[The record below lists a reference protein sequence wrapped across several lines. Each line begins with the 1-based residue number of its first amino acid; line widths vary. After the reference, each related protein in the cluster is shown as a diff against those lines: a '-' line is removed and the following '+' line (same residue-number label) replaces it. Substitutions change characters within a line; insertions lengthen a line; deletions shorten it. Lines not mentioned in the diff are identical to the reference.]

1 LIGREI
7 DWIEYLRLEL
17 IIMTHSPI
25 IPPKFRQGFQTY
37 AELITGLLASMDSTA
52 PFLPEAEDAD
62 RLQLERGVVFPH
74 FLLDPSHAIQPFA
87 AVERMIALA
96 SSQSIDRIAIVD
108 RAGHQRPVYR
118 PLLIYSWLQAFRLGY
133 ELLPRSEFG
142 RWEEASRAWCDDLEF
157 RLGEFLWPA
166 AEAPASIGDRVT
178 EACWIALA
186 LQVAGKVFIRDAW
199 TDLAADVFGKLAR
212 RQRDTGAFLAAA
224 LSDNPETHWFHELA
238 ILHAAASY
246 AVQNED
252 RALASAVARSTR
264 LHLNETQ
271 PDHATNQ
278 PWGLFAFLWNPDT
291 QPMAD
296 GMLHTLKMS
305 PQSSNVSPLTLML
318 LADALYCVRLF
329 GI

>member
-1 LIGREI
+1 
-7 DWIEYLRLEL
+7 
-17 IIMTHSPI
+17 MTRSPI
-25 IPPKFRQGFQTY
+25 IPTNFRQGFHAY
-37 AELITGLLASMDSTA
+37 ADLITGLLASVDSTA
-52 PFLPEAEDAD
+52 PYIPEAEDAD
-62 RLQLERGVVFPH
+62 HLQLERGVVFPH
-74 FLLDPSHAIQPFA
+74 FLLDPTRATQPA
-87 AVERMIALA
+87 TPVERLITLA

-118 PLLIYSWLQAFRLGY
+118 PLLVYSWLQAFRLGY

-166 AEAPASIGDRVT
+166 AEAPASLGDRIA

-186 LQVAGKVFIRDAW
+186 LQVAGKIFIRDAW

-224 LSDNPETHWFHELA
+224 LSDNPETQWFHELA
-238 ILHAAASY
+238 ILHAASSY

-252 RALASAVARSTR
+252 RALASTVARSTR
-264 LHLNETQ
+264 FHLAETQ

-278 PWGLFAFLWNPDT
+278 PWALFAFLWNPDT

-296 GMLHTLKMS
+296 EMLHTLKMRTDDAKL
-305 PQSSNVSPLTLML
+305 SPLTLML